1 MLSAKGTVAYI
12 GYGKLEGTPSMTEA
26 GMKMCKYFHL
36 QALCDCFINIHGT
49 QALSYLC
56 YCLVNIYRTQALS
69 YLCYLHYCLVNIYRT
84 QALSYLCYCL
94 VNIYRTQALSYFEPE
109 LNSHVASLFTKEEQK
124 QVAPHSGP
132 P

>member
-69 YLCYLHYCLVNIYRT
+69 Y
-84 QALSYLCYCL
+84 
-94 VNIYRTQALSYFEPE
+94 FEPE